1 MASLVL
7 RGSIFTGD
15 DFIEAGCVVVDQ
27 SQGVIVE
34 VGRKGEVNEPQD
46 ARLIDIQGSTILP
59 GLIDAHMHFFG
70 SKRYDLMEWV
80 TTPETLVAL
89 RSVADMRRLL
99 NAGFTTVRDLGSKA
113 STFLKRAVEEGI
125 IEGPRIVSAAKSLS
139 QTGGNDDASI
149 LPLDIAER
157 LSYSYYCDG
166 PWECRKAVREVV
178 RDGGDLVKV
187 YASGS
192 FAQGSKVG
200 RQFTVE
206 ELKAIVEE
214 AHSAGISVAAHAYG
228 EEALANSIEAGVD
241 SIEHGIGLTPELG
254 KRIHDK
260 GIFYVPTLS
269 AYLAMKPTTNQERN
283 RLTKRHLTEDMNIAK
298 QFHLKVVAGTDYVGC
313 DTEPHGENYREI
325 VNLAKHLGNKEA
337 LIAATSRA
345 ADCLGL
351 ENSGLVKPGY
361 DADLVIA
368 KGNPIEDPENLSP
381 RNILHVMRK
390 GRIRAV
396 NGGI

>member
-1 MASLVL
+1 MPNFVL

-15 DFIEAGCVVVDQ
+15 DFIEAGCVVIDQ
-27 SQGVIVE
+27 SKGIVVE
-34 VGRKGEVNEPQD
+34 VGRRGEVNEPKD
-46 ARLIDIQGSTILP
+46 ARTVEIQGSTILP

-70 SKRYDLMEWV
+70 SKRYDLVEWV

-99 NAGFTTVRDLGSKA
+99 NAGFTAVRDLGSKA
-113 STFLKRAVEEGI
+113 GTYLKKAVDEGLI
-125 IEGPRIVSAAKSLS
+125 DGPRIVSAAKSLS
-139 QTGGNDDASI
+139 QTGGDDDLAT
-149 LPLDIAER
+149 LPLDMAER

-166 PWECRKAVREVV
+166 PWECRRAVRNVI

-192 FAQGSKVG
+192 FAQGSQVR

-214 AHSAGISVAAHAYG
+214 THSAGMKVAAHAYG
-228 EEALANSIEAGVD
+228 EDALANSIEAGVD
-241 SIEHGIGLTPELG
+241 SIEHGIGLTPELAEQIEK
-254 KRIHDK
+254 KR
-260 GIFYVPTLS
+260 IFYVPTLS
-269 AYLAMKPTTNQERN
+269 AYLVMKPTTNQERN
-283 RLTKRHLTEDMNIAK
+283 RLTKEHLTKDMEIAK
-298 QFHLKVVAGTDYVGC
+298 QFHLKVVAGSDYVGC

-325 VNLAKHLGNKEA
+325 VNLAKYIGNKEA

-351 ENSGLVKPGY
+351 GKSGWIRAGY
-361 DADLVIA
+361 DADLVITR
-368 KGNPIEDPENLSP
+368 GNPLENPENLSP
-381 RNILHVMRK
+381 SNIVHVMRK
-390 GRIRAV
+390 GQLRTV
-396 NGGI
+396 NG